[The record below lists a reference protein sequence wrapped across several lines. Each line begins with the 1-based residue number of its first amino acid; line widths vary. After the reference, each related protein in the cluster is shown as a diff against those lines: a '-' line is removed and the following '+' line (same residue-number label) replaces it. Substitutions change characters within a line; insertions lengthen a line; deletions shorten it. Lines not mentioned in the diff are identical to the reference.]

1 MSRSTS
7 RNDSRTNLR
16 RLLAGLLA
24 TGLSVTAL
32 AQSVP
37 FPTYTVGPQ
46 TNGTFVASDGTIL
59 TPFGSVVNLG
69 IRVRAKAIALNPTG
83 NGTAAVLTM
92 GTSPSNGNGAVE
104 VFNAQTGAVLQ
115 SYSFNGK
122 DSSGSANGIAYT
134 PDGKYLIFS
143 QDSSHVTVASVS
155 STTGLLSDYAQVSV
169 PVAGSTL
176 SVAGVGST
184 NQLNAANSGCVSSQT
199 VTFPVS
205 GQVLPGPVGTT
216 GSLAL
221 PCGWTY
227 SVGTSY
233 PTGIAIAP
241 PASGQ
246 TASNAAY
253 AVLDV
258 NNSLAKIDLTGTPS
272 KAAEIR
278 VGNLPNSVIIS
289 PDGKTAYVS
298 NEGGRIAT
306 EKDFQLYS
314 DGTAVVAQK
323 PTGAVADGTI
333 SVVDMSSFTVTGSI
347 TVGHHPTGMAFW
359 GNNLLV
365 TNTYDDTLS
374 VINTA
379 SGKVTQTISLGLP
392 ISVPG
397 SKTPAYGAG
406 PNSIAVN
413 NPADTAY
420 VALYN
425 SNAIAVVNLS
435 SGAVEGLVPVG
446 YAPASVVLDA
456 TDNAL
461 LVANDKGWGS
471 TGNPNPFAGTV
482 SGAPI
487 TDNSTTSE
495 FGVTALETHQDL
507 GTVSIVPIPDN
518 FYLSLLTEQV
528 KLNNHWDLKAEIN
541 SAAGGKSSRAPVAI
555 PAKIGDPSKIKHV
568 FLIIREN
575 RTYDQI
581 LGDVA
586 EGNGDASLAVF
597 GDNAT
602 YGSVTPNAHTLVKR
616 FPLLDNFYDPS
627 RQSAD
632 GHNWILQAMAP
643 YSDDIQSP
651 DWVRDYPSNG
661 GDTIAYQNKGHL
673 FDVAAAAGIN
683 MKIYGEYVEENTFKV
698 PGCDP
703 TTLTPPLNYITNAC
717 EPTWSQFFQ
726 DTVDYENGAEPQLYY
741 YNDIGSY
748 SPLPNVMKYAVQ
760 KYPQFDLNIP
770 DQYRVDV
777 WKQDFDKDVKN
788 GTVPKLEMMWI
799 SSDHTGG
806 PPTAQAMQADNDL
819 ALGRFV
825 DIISHSPVWKDS
837 AIFVE
842 EDDAQTGVDH
852 VDGHRSPGYIF
863 SPYVKQ
869 HVNKK
874 GNGTEVKAE
883 STFYTQVNMTR
894 TIEQILGLTPMNQN
908 DLVASPM
915 SNLFTNDPPPDYFL
929 PWTHVPNA
937 IPLDLGVSPASALFQ
952 HDSPA
957 VKVLRAGWMKKK
969 AEIFAGKYHIPDS
982 EDPDTVRHYDWYEAT
997 GFKVPFPGEKTVR
1010 PASDFKRKASAAHA
1024 DLDDD

>member
-333 SVVDMSSFTVTGSI
+333 VHCHRQ
-347 TVGHHPTGMAFW
+347 HH
-359 GNNLLV
+359 
-365 TNTYDDTLS
+365 
-374 VINTA
+374 
-379 SGKVTQTISLGLP
+379 
-392 ISVPG
+392 
-397 SKTPAYGAG
+397 
-406 PNSIAVN
+406 
-413 NPADTAY
+413 
-420 VALYN
+420 
-425 SNAIAVVNLS
+425 
-435 SGAVEGLVPVG
+435 
-446 YAPASVVLDA
+446 
-456 TDNAL
+456 
-461 LVANDKGWGS
+461 
-471 TGNPNPFAGTV
+471 
-482 SGAPI
+482 
-487 TDNSTTSE
+487 
-495 FGVTALETHQDL
+495 
-507 GTVSIVPIPDN
+507 
-518 FYLSLLTEQV
+518 
-528 KLNNHWDLKAEIN
+528 
-541 SAAGGKSSRAPVAI
+541 
-555 PAKIGDPSKIKHV
+555 
-568 FLIIREN
+568 
-575 RTYDQI
+575 
-581 LGDVA
+581 
-586 EGNGDASLAVF
+586 
-597 GDNAT
+597 
-602 YGSVTPNAHTLVKR
+602 
-616 FPLLDNFYDPS
+616 
-627 RQSAD
+627 
-632 GHNWILQAMAP
+632 
-643 YSDDIQSP
+643 
-651 DWVRDYPSNG
+651 
-661 GDTIAYQNKGHL
+661 
-673 FDVAAAAGIN
+673 
-683 MKIYGEYVEENTFKV
+683 
-698 PGCDP
+698 
-703 TTLTPPLNYITNAC
+703 
-717 EPTWSQFFQ
+717 
-726 DTVDYENGAEPQLYY
+726 
-741 YNDIGSY
+741 
-748 SPLPNVMKYAVQ
+748 
-760 KYPQFDLNIP
+760 
-770 DQYRVDV
+770 
-777 WKQDFDKDVKN
+777 
-788 GTVPKLEMMWI
+788 
-799 SSDHTGG
+799 GG
-806 PPTAQAMQADNDL
+806 PPPHGHGL
-819 ALGRFV
+819 LGQQ
-825 DIISHSPVWKDS
+825 P
-837 AIFVE
+837 A
-842 EDDAQTGVDH
+842 
-852 VDGHRSPGYIF
+852 GHQY
-863 SPYVKQ
+863 
-869 HVNKK
+869 
-874 GNGTEVKAE
+874 
-883 STFYTQVNMTR
+883 
-894 TIEQILGLTPMNQN
+894 L
-908 DLVASPM
+908 
-915 SNLFTNDPPPDYFL
+915 
-929 PWTHVPNA
+929 
-937 IPLDLGVSPASALFQ
+937 
-952 HDSPA
+952 
-957 VKVLRAGWMKKK
+957 
-969 AEIFAGKYHIPDS
+969 
-982 EDPDTVRHYDWYEAT
+982 
-997 GFKVPFPGEKTVR
+997 
-1010 PASDFKRKASAAHA
+1010 
-1024 DLDDD
+1024 